1 MNPNPYQ
8 SPELAGHDPATAKP
22 YTRIWLNLDFFWIGS
37 AAGPAFYEIVIEW
50 LFGFDVD
57 PDTLPLPIQIL
68 VLIFLLS
75 ILLFF
80 IVSFIVNIVGSIK
93 GRRMS
98 IAGVAANIVSLIC
111 IIIPGP

>member
-1 MNPNPYQ
+1 MTNPYQ
-8 SPELAGHDPATAKP
+8 PPSIAADLEPAKP
-22 YTRIWLNLDFFWIGS
+22 YTRFWFILDLFWIGS

-57 PDTLPLPIQIL
+57 PDTLPLLIQIFI
-68 VLIFLLS
+68 LILLLS

-80 IVSFIVNIVGSIK
+80 VVSFIANIIGSIK

-98 IAGVAANIVSLIC
+98 IAGVIANVVSLVC
-111 IIIPGP
+111 LIIPGP